1 MKPTKQ
7 DKQDIVKT
15 INLLDETSSYI
26 ESLVGKNNLEQHH
39 KNMFDA
45 IDVANEWLERL
56 EKGEL
61 K

>member
-1 MKPTKQ
+1 M
-7 DKQDIVKT
+7 QDIVKT